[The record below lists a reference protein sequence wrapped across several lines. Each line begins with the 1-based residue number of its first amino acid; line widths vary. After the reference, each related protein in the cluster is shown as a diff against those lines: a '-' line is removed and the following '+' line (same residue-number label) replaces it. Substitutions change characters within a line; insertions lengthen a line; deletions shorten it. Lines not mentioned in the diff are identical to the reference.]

1 MKQTVY
7 ISAHLEKAT
16 EKGFAY
22 GEKVAKKLKCIEE
35 IDIFPITKNSN
46 NVWCRDYM
54 PVKSASG
61 KYVQFKYC
69 PSYMKGMKKYMNMFP
84 DPAMINQELDLECI
98 TPKKEI
104 ILDGGAIE
112 IYGKKGIVSD
122 RVYSDNKILTETEI
136 YDEIKR
142 VLELE
147 QLIVIPQHPYDFT
160 GHVDGLVR
168 FIDEDSVVVNDL
180 NEELKCAE
188 NSKIPYRIKRIWKW
202 VAAFKSVLI
211 EADLKW
217 YELPVSYPENGS
229 DSSGEGIYI
238 NFLLLEDLIIMPSYK
253 NSTDDKAA
261 EKLRELYKRPVKNVY
276 ATELSKEGGMINCV
290 TWTK

>member
-7 ISAHLEKAT
+7 ISEHLSKAKN
-16 EKGFAY
+16 KGLYY
-22 GEKVAKKLKCIEE
+22 GKSVFNELQEIEGIE
-35 IDIFPITKNSN
+35 IKPIKNNSG

-61 KYVQFKYC
+61 KYVQFTYH
-69 PSYMKGMKKYMNMFP
+69 PSYMGEMIKYKDNFP
-84 DPAMINQELDLECI
+84 DSKKLHDKLKLECEES
-98 TPKKEI
+98 KI

-112 IYGKKGIVSD
+112 IFGTKAIVSD
-122 RVYSDNKILTETEI
+122 RVFRDNKNLSEIEILKVIKEI
-136 YDEIKR
+136 LDLK
-142 VLELE
+142 

-168 FIDEDSVVVNDL
+168 FIDENSVVVNDL
-180 NEELKCAE
+180 EEELKCAE

-202 VAAFKSVLI
+202 IASVKSALE
-211 EADLKW
+211 EAKLKMH
-217 YELPVSYPENGS
+217 ELPVSYSENGS

-238 NFLLLEDLIIMPSYK
+238 NFLLLEDLIIMPVYEK
-253 NSTDDKAA
+253 YEDNIAA
-261 EKLRELYKRPVKNVY
+261 DRLTKLYGKKVITIN
-276 ATELSKEGGMINCV
+276 ATELAKQGGMINCV